1 LSITPFGAF
10 FPAKRAPR
18 LNLTSA
24 PCIPSGVRTSQSFRH
39 AWMIRCNCGRI
50 GRRIDLVSVEKVQV
64 SRAFSSKK
72 KPEKKKKRT
81 KQTCQKKKKKK
92 KNQKPKNQNQE
103 RKIEK
108 RRHSAA
114 HDITHD
120 QSRE

>member
-72 KPEKKKKRT
+72 KPEKKKNAPKKRA
-81 KQTCQKKKKKK
+81 KKKKKKK
-92 KNQKPKNQNQE
+92 KNPPPKTKN
-103 RKIEK
+103 RTEK
-108 RRHSAA
+108 
-114 HDITHD
+114 
-120 QSRE
+120 